1 MSCRELLQFKTTSLF
16 WLSKFAVTFRGDI
29 LGAEGKKSCDIEICY
44 FCYIHM
50 PGNNSHSKNAE
61 IFLKG
66 HSATKCWS
74 SETFY

>member
-50 PGNNSHSKNAE
+50 PGNNSHS
-61 IFLKG
+61 
-66 HSATKCWS
+66 
-74 SETFY
+74 